1 MGYHENTQGPRLNDL
16 VNCLVTLL
24 HDYEAEV
31 RTSAVENIARMAQ
44 LIASQDIFRT
54 YISPL
59 LQPLASDSVMEVR
72 SNLALSVME
81 CCDPN
86 ICNVL
91 NDNFIKSE
99 LKGIIETLLDEEYS
113 EVQLRILNKLSSIS
127 HLLSKADKIVLSI
140 LNMAKS
146 QNWRVRESVAKLLP
160 HLAESLG
167 IQYFETQLLRDFW
180 MPLLLDSVSDVR
192 AACVLGM
199 PKLLSVTGSS
209 WMQDTLLPQLIRIY
223 DESESYLTRIT
234 ILKCLASIVSVSTQP
249 SNIPKVSSQSISPNL
264 VEDIVQR
271 LLMALNDKIP
281 NVRTISIKCLS
292 NIAAICDR
300 TMVQNK
306 IRPALFI
313 RARDDPDVD
322 CKYFAQSGMD
332 RFAF

>member
-1 MGYHENTQGPRLNDL
+1 MGYHDNSQVQRLNDL
-16 VNCLVTLL
+16 VTCLVTLL
-24 HDYEAEV
+24 HDFEAEV

-44 LIASQDIFRT
+44 LISSQETFRMH
-54 YISPL
+54 ISPL

-81 CCDPN
+81 CCDAN

-91 NDNFIKSE
+91 NDTFIKTE

-127 HLLSKADKIVLSI
+127 HLLSKTDKIVLSI

-167 IQYFETQLLRDFW
+167 VQYFETQLLRDFW

-199 PKLLSVTGSS
+199 PKLLTVTGAS
-209 WMQDTLLPQLIRIY
+209 WIHGTLLPQLICIY
-223 DESESYLTRIT
+223 DEAVSYLTRIT
-234 ILKCLASIVSVSTQP
+234 ILKCLASIASVSP
-249 SNIPKVSSQSISPNL
+249 HPNNVPKGSFQSISPSL
-264 VEDIVQR
+264 LEDIVQR
-271 LLMALNDKIP
+271 LLLALNDKIP
-281 NVRTISIKCLS
+281 NVRTIAIKCLS

-300 TMVQNK
+300 PMVQNK

-313 RARDDPDVD
+313 RARDDSDVD
-322 CKYFAQSGMD
+322 CKFFAQSGMD
-332 RFAF
+332 KFI

>member
-1 MGYHENTQGPRLNDL
+1 MGYHETGQLTRLNDL
-16 VNCLVTLL
+16 VICLVTLL

-54 YISPL
+54 HISPL

-72 SNLALSVME
+72 SNLAVSIME
-81 CCDPN
+81 CCDTN

-91 NDNFIKSE
+91 NDAFIKTD
-99 LKGIIETLLDEEYS
+99 LKGIIEILLDEENS
-113 EVQLRILNKLSSIS
+113 QVQLRILNKLPSIS

-160 HLAESLG
+160 YLAESLG
-167 IQYFETQLLRDFW
+167 VQYFETQLLREFW

-192 AACVLGM
+192 AACILGM
-199 PKLLSVTGSS
+199 PKLLTVTSATWIQS
-209 WMQDTLLPQLIRIY
+209 ILLPQLIRIY
-223 DESESYLTRIT
+223 DESVSYLTRIT
-234 ILKCLASIVSVSTQP
+234 LLKCFASMASTTPQTN
-249 SNIPKVSSQSISPNL
+249 NIPLSCPQSMTPNL
-264 VEDIVQR
+264 LEDIVQR
-271 LLMALNDKIP
+271 LLLALNDKIP
-281 NVRTISIKCLS
+281 NVRTIAIKCLS

-300 TMVQNK
+300 PIVQNK

-332 RFAF
+332 RFAY